1 MNAGQSLSPAA
12 GPGRNAQNPGDGG
25 CCVRDQKAVT
35 IHAEAV
41 TAEEVLRGAWF
52 DLRFAYVGDDPEPK
66 ILVMGTEMT
75 RLCAE
80 AVVLDLSESKATPS

>member
-1 MNAGQSLSPAA
+1 VNLYEVGHADVPSS
-12 GPGRNAQNPGDGG
+12 
-25 CCVRDQKAVT
+25 VAVD
-35 IHAEAV
+35 
-41 TAEEVLRGAWF
+41 VLREAGF